1 MLEGDGDGRPGPVWV
16 AEQETHKR
24 GQGETKGAGALGH
37 LERPPF
43 PFFRSFP
50 NFSHPYSCAGPP
62 GAPWA

>member
-24 GQGETKGAGALGH
+24 GQGEAKGAGALGH

-50 NFSHPYSCAGPP
+50 NFSHPYSCSGPP